1 MKKIS
6 ADQSGFI
13 TMIVG
18 LLIVLVLAIG
28 LVYLRVIKA
37 S

>member
-1 MKKIS
+1 MKNMR
-6 ADQSGFI
+6 ANQSGFI

>member
-1 MKKIS
+1 MH
-6 ADQSGFI
+6 ANQSGFI

-18 LLIVLVLAIG
+18 LLLVLVLAIG